1 MAARFVETRILAPNQ
16 SDAVYSERGGNF
28 VTMERGKEEEQIRFV
43 NIPFQVAPNALCH
56 VSYCISADMW
66 KQADAEKDMLFD
78 LIEQVQ
84 SKFED
89 QESKRLSGLE
99 LRRCKWDQVMLEVRE
114 TSNRWKSSP
123 RRTSRA
129 MQYIDKLGR
138 NSEAFQSWLE
148 LLPAGDYGAR

>member
-1 MAARFVETRILAPNQ
+1 
-16 SDAVYSERGGNF
+16 
-28 VTMERGKEEEQIRFV
+28 
-43 NIPFQVAPNALCH
+43 
-56 VSYCISADMW
+56 MW